1 MLMCMQIPTCPG
13 ETKKKTHTQS
23 TLLLTTCDGAMAHVL
38 LSIFIAE
45 REDGRAQHGDAKGLE
60 HLGVVVPNQRVQN
73 RRVYPLQ
80 TSETPGQNNPAQCR
94 SEAIALTFSIT
105 SHDPYTLVSSF
116 PVDYTCTCKKKKK
129 KKKRGSGCSSHPVS
143 IPSLSFSHLSPPS
156 AVSPSLSA
164 YILLPPK
171 NSLSARRCDSGA
183 RVIAGSLLNSHNAL
197 L

>member
-13 ETKKKTHTQS
+13 EPKKKTHTQS

-129 KKKRGSGCSSHPVS
+129 ENRGGRDVHLILSLFPLSRFPTFPPHP
-143 IPSLSFSHLSPPS
+143 PSLPLCLPTSFSLLKTLSPP
-156 AVSPSLSA
+156 
-164 YILLPPK
+164 
-171 NSLSARRCDSGA
+171 GA
-183 RVIAGSLLNSHNAL
+183 ATRGLA
-197 L
+197 